1 MFVIK
6 HLESRAYFHN
16 KGRIILFETEQE
28 AQNYANLFSQYSTD
42 RLMREGRMSEVIG
55 VPMYMSGCQIIRA
68 DTDFNIEK
76 VKCGTVLARE
86 LFEQM
91 ERR

>member
-16 KGRIILFETEQE
+16 KGRIILFETQQE
-28 AQNYANLFSQYSTD
+28 AQNFANLFAQYSTD
-42 RLMREGRMSEVIG
+42 RLMREGRMTEIIG
-55 VPMYMSGCQIIRA
+55 VSMYMSGCQIIQPNF
-68 DTDFNIEK
+68 DIEK

-91 ERR
+91 GRR

>member
-6 HLESRAYFHN
+6 HLESRAFFHN
-16 KGRIILFETEQE
+16 KGRIILFETQQE
-28 AQNYANLFSQYSTD
+28 AQNYANLFAQYSTD
-42 RLMREGRMSEVIG
+42 RLMREGRMAEIIG
-55 VPMYMSGCQIIRA
+55 VSMYMSGCQIMQPNF
-68 DTDFNIEK
+68 DIEK